1 MTIFTIK
8 VNYKS
13 GISHMFDVTEFSIE
27 GDSWTWAAT
36 DKQNKPVLLGVE
48 NVESV
53 WQVGIKEN
61 NE

>member
-13 GISHMFDVTEFSIE
+13 GISHTFDVTEFSIE
-27 GDSWTWAAT
+27 GNSLTWVSV

-48 NVESV
+48 NIESV
-53 WQVGIKEN
+53 WQVGIKES